1 MAGLESPRRIGQHSA
16 VWRTIAWPLSY
27 FAAHPAYL
35 RLWLLSVGAGMLA
48 SAVRV
53 AIIVSIVDPS
63 AFVLTPAYFVLL
75 EGVAAFVL
83 APFGGALID
92 RTSPGLILAIVEA
105 ARAAVLLTFVLVP
118 IPAVLF
124 LLVLAWAG
132 LGGLH
137 QAARDAFVLDAV
149 PRDKVAGASG
159 LDQTAAAVSLILGPI
174 LGAILALQV
183 DLRVTLAIL
192 AALHLATLALANGL
206 RKSQV
211 AKPQLAP
218 SGWPLSVPRRSLDR
232 IGVLVLVTFF
242 AGAAIGAI
250 WLAVA
255 PAIIASGLNAS
266 PAWLGFQM
274 TLAGIA
280 CILGGLCAPG
290 ALQRYGH
297 LRVLSAMAF
306 AESAS
311 FALYSLTPSLLVS
324 NVAIALIG
332 LFAGGVGAAFY
343 ACVQNVTDAA
353 ERGRVFAMIRQ
364 VDAAAILLAGA
375 LAATLPRVP
384 GWSLL
389 CVAAI
394 AYAGCAMA
402 VARLRVPK
410 AVVCGEPST

>member
-1 MAGLESPRRIGQHSA
+1 MAGLKSPGRIGQHLA
-16 VWRTIAWPLSY
+16 IWRTITWPLSY

-75 EGVAAFVL
+75 EGVAACVL
-83 APFGGALID
+83 APFAGPLID

-105 ARAAVLLTFVLVP
+105 ARASVLLTFVVVP
-118 IPAVLF
+118 IPVMLF

-132 LGGLH
+132 LGVFH
-137 QAARDAFVLDAV
+137 QAARDACVLDAV
-149 PRDKVAGASG
+149 PRDKVAWASG
-159 LDQTAAAVSLILGPI
+159 LDQTAAAVSLIFGPI
-174 LGAILALQV
+174 VGAILALRV
-183 DLRVTLAIL
+183 DLRATLAIL
-192 AALHLATLALANGL
+192 AALHLATFALANGL
-206 RKSQV
+206 GTSQV
-211 AKPQLAP
+211 AKAK
-218 SGWPLSVPRRSLDR
+218 SVRGGWPLSVPRRSLDR
-232 IGVLVLVTFF
+232 IGTLVLVTFF
-242 AGAAIGAI
+242 AGAAVGAI

-255 PAIIASGLNAS
+255 PAIVARVLDGSS
-266 PAWLGFQM
+266 AWLGFQM
-274 TLAGIA
+274 TLAGIT
-280 CILGGLCAPG
+280 CILGGLCTPR

-311 FALYSLTPSLLVS
+311 FALYSLTASLVVS
-324 NVAIALIG
+324 NVAIAFIG
-332 LFAGGVGAAFY
+332 FFAGGFGAAFY
-343 ACVQNVTDAA
+343 AYVQNVTDAT
-353 ERGRVFAMIRQ
+353 ERGRVFAMVRQ

-375 LAATLPRVP
+375 VAAILPRAP

-394 AYAGCAMA
+394 AYAGCAVA
-402 VARLRVPK
+402 VARLPAAK
-410 AVVCGEPST
+410 AFVCGELST